1 MREEVLENLKNISKS
16 DSKELE
22 ELLQSDIDIKEYI
35 ISEYNKLMEEW
46 KQTYQMFDIPSG
58 MISIC
63 INGETKYYNIGK
75 NHYDEN
81 TIFDIASMTKLYTE
95 FVLFDFLEEYN
106 LTLNS
111 KIGEISSNYENLKD
125 MTLMDI
131 LNFKNTYKTTIDM
144 RECTNKEEALKAL
157 RTIYVVP
164 EKEGYYL
171 YTDLPIMVLTD
182 IMETYSGKS
191 YKELFN
197 KYIIQKYNL
206 TDTYL
211 DINTTERYVTL
222 NKNLV
227 NDPKANIMGGYYG
240 HGGVKATSRDFI
252 KFLNSALDSKHIDL
266 FITPSEAL
274 DPETNKKISKK
285 ALIGNLNLSTKKD
298 DSLASRYLPSEGF
311 AIQGSVRCHGETAR
325 FIVDN
330 KEYVITTSIF
340 LDLYTQLDNILK
352 YENETNKTITKEYE
366 VDEYGKLIMCD
377 VRSLLSYKGT
387 YKELTNLVGKCRTIE
402 LYRYIKEI
410 IRRNYSM

>member
-1 MREEVLENLKNISKS
+1 MREEVLENLKNITKK
-16 DSKELE
+16 DEKELD
-22 ELLQSDIDIKEYI
+22 ELLQSDIDISEYLI
-35 ISEYNKLMEEW
+35 TEYNKLMNEW
-46 KQTYQMFDIPSG
+46 KEKYPMFDIPSG

-95 FVLFDFLEEYN
+95 FVLFDFLDEYN
-106 LTLNS
+106 FSLNTR
-111 KIGEISSNYENLKD
+111 IGEISNNYENLKD
-125 MTLMDI
+125 MTIMDI

-144 RECTNKEEALKAL
+144 RECTNREDALKAL
-157 RTIYVVP
+157 RTSYTVK

-171 YTDLPIMVLTD
+171 YTDIPIMILTD

-191 YKELFN
+191 FKELFN

-211 DINTTERYVTL
+211 DINTTERYITL

-252 KFLNSALDSKHIDL
+252 KFLNSALHSEHIELFVNPSK
-266 FITPSEAL
+266 AL
-274 DPETNKKISKK
+274 DSETNEPISKK

-330 KEYVITTSIF
+330 KEYVVTTSIF
-340 LDLYTQLDNILK
+340 LDLYTQLDNILE
-352 YENETNKTITKEYE
+352 YEKETGKTITKEYE
-366 VDEYGKLIMCD
+366 VDGYGKLIMCD

-410 IRRNYSM
+410 IRRNFSM

>member
-1 MREEVLENLKNISKS
+1 M
-16 DSKELE
+16 
-22 ELLQSDIDIKEYI
+22 
-35 ISEYNKLMEEW
+35 
-46 KQTYQMFDIPSG
+46 
-58 MISIC
+58 
-63 INGETKYYNIGK
+63 
-75 NHYDEN
+75 N
-81 TIFDIASMTKLYTE
+81 T
-95 FVLFDFLEEYN
+95 
-106 LTLNS
+106 
-111 KIGEISSNYENLKD
+111 KIGEISNDYENLKD
-125 MTLMDI
+125 MTIMDI

-144 RECTNKEEALKAL
+144 RECTNKKDALTAL
-157 RTIYVVP
+157 RTSYTVK

-171 YTDLPIMVLTD
+171 YTDIPIMILTD

-206 TDTYL
+206 KDTYL
-211 DINTTERYVTL
+211 EINTTERYVTL

-252 KFLNSALDSKHIDL
+252 KFLNSALDSKHLNL
-266 FITPSEAL
+266 FVTPSNAL
-274 DPETNKKISKK
+274 DSETNEQIVKK

-325 FIVDN
+325 FFVDN
-330 KEYVITTSIF
+330 KEYVVTTSIF

-352 YENETNKTITKEYE
+352 YEEETGKTITKEYE